1 MNYLAQPILQI
12 VDNNGNPLVGGKLYV
27 YDNDTQT
34 LADIYS
40 DFEGHSLSNPVILDS
55 LGHAKV
61 LADEDKLYTI
71 IVKNSKD
78 ELQFTIENAT
88 IVGSGGDISIEG
100 KDFEIYAGNGMNVT
114 KTELIGGTIR
124 YDISNN
130 GIDNVDNGVC
140 NFVLGKNN
148 TNDGNYN
155 LIYGRN
161 NKVSDNSE
169 DNIVGGNSNRIENN
183 SHIRGSNIFG
193 SSNEVTDSNVTN
205 ALITGDG
212 NELKNVNLHS
222 PIIAG
227 CYNEVEG
234 TGKYKPSDTTVILG
248 KYNKL
253 SGSYARSQIIGNYN
267 EDTYGNSTILGDN
280 NKSSDYGNR
289 ILGTYNT
296 IDGSFT
302 SILGANNEASNSS
315 NDTILGDYN
324 KIDFTGKPSR
334 GNRDVLVGYNLKV
347 TDNTN
352 TGNGKIVI
360 GNNNED
366 NADAFMEIAKNG
378 KNMIEIKH
386 DDKIFFRYDDEMVQ
400 LKPSEEDV
408 KDYVDEKFAEKIV
421 NETLDTT
428 DEERAYTGKMIA
440 DYVSDALSGNI
451 GSWRGNL
458 TVAQVNAIVDS
469 ELKPGDSATIT
480 DSGTIRLGD
489 IQVVAGDE
497 IYYVETLG
505 QWQKKVATYV
515 RPNDYANAT
524 RGGTIKTGSNDGEI
538 QVNETG
544 VASLIGYSKH
554 VTTEINPSEIGQN
567 SPALDCKNYWYSMP
581 DQCVRMVYNN
591 RGTEYTLIFS
601 KYGEYGTILRY
612 SYSSTYL
619 QMLRKQGTSG
629 DDNGWKSTDWEIVD
643 ADIANKLNHSLTIG
657 DKTFNGEADVDVSLN
672 DLSSTYGHYDF
683 RINNQCVHM
692 FTTRSITSSNSDK
705 FCTFAYTFRDNNNNP
720 RYGFCNLYWD
730 SSASQ
735 MRINDFVYGNVE
747 NKNSYFYI
755 RKNSDNTYNIYCKA
769 SDSNGYLSY
778 AIITSDFKADIHNS
792 VTTDT
797 ANLIHETV
805 VGGTW
810 NGYNLVVG
818 TIPATSQMEEN
829 TIYIG

>member
-12 VDNNGNPLVGGKLYV
+12 VDNNGKPLVGGKLYV
-27 YDNDTQT
+27 YDNDTQA

-71 IVKNSKD
+71 IVKNSND

-88 IVGSGGDISIEG
+88 IVGNGGEITIEG
-100 KDFEIYAGNGMNVT
+100 KDFEIYAGNGINVT
-114 KTELIGGTIR
+114 KTELIGGIIR

-140 NFVLGKNN
+140 NFVLGKSN

-161 NKVSDNSE
+161 NKVSNNSE
-169 DNIVGGNSNRIENN
+169 DNIVGGTGNRIEN
-183 SHIRGSNIFG
+183 
-193 SSNEVTDSNVTN
+193 DSNVYHSNISGVSNTITGSSVGN

-227 CYNEVEG
+227 CYNKVEG
-234 TGKYKPSDTTVILG
+234 TVDDKPSDTTVILG
-248 KYNKL
+248 KENKI
-253 SGSYARSQIIGNYN
+253 SGKYASSQLIGNYN
-267 EDTYGNSTILGDN
+267 EDTYGDSTLLGEH
-280 NKSSDYGNR
+280 NKSSQYGNR
-289 ILGTYNT
+289 ILGYDNT
-296 IDGSFT
+296 CDGGNSHIIGDDNKT
-302 SILGANNEASNSS
+302 SNSS
-315 NDTILGDYN
+315 YDKIVGDHN
-324 KIDFTGKPSR
+324 KIDFTGKPSG
-334 GNRDVLVGYNLKV
+334 GNRNVLVGYNLNV

-352 TGNGKIVI
+352 TSDGKFVI
-360 GNNNED
+360 GTSNED

-386 DDKIFFRYDDEMVQ
+386 DDKIYFRYNDEMVQ
-400 LKPSEEDV
+400 LKPSEADV
-408 KDYVDEKFAEKIV
+408 KDYVDEKLAEKIV
-421 NETLDTT
+421 NETLDTS

-440 DYVSDALSGNI
+440 DYISDALSGNI

-458 TVAQVNAIVDS
+458 TVAQVNAIDDDD
-469 ELKPGDSATIT
+469 LKPGDAATIT

-489 IQVVAGDE
+489 FQVVAGDE

-505 QWQKKVATYV
+505 QWQKKAATYV
-515 RPNDYANAT
+515 RPNDYANTT
-524 RGGTIKTGSNDGEI
+524 RGGTIKSGSNDGEI
-538 QVNETG
+538 QVNGTG
-544 VASLIGYSKH
+544 VASLIGYNKH
-554 VTTEINPSEIGQN
+554 VTTEINPSMIGRD

-581 DQCVRMVYNN
+581 DQCVRIVYNN

-601 KYGEYGTILRY
+601 KYGEFGTILRY
-612 SYSSTYL
+612 SYTSTYL
-619 QMLRKQGTSG
+619 QILRKQGTSG
-629 DDNGWKSTDWEIVD
+629 DDNGWKSSNWETTDCD
-643 ADIANKLNHSLTIG
+643 MANKVGHSLSLG
-657 DKTFNGEADVDVSLN
+657 DKTFNGSADVDVSLN
-672 DLSSTYGHYDF
+672 DLSPTYGHYDF

-692 FTTRSITSSNSDK
+692 FTTRSIVSGNSDK
-705 FCTFAYTFRDNNNNP
+705 FCTFAYTFRDNNNNA

-730 SSASQ
+730 PSASQ

-747 NKNSYFYI
+747 NKNAYFYI

-769 SDSNGYLSY
+769 SDQYGYLSY
-778 AIITSDFKADIHNS
+778 AILTCDFKADIHNS

-797 ANLIHETV
+797 ANLIPETV

-810 NGYNLVVG
+810 NGQNLVLG
-818 TIPATSQMEEN
+818 TIPPTSQMDEN